1 MQETPHVLGLIQLYW
16 FWQRDAMI
24 DDRQG
29 VEGCLEEESDSLS
42 ALSMCMTLVS
52 CWERDR
58 HKKGQWSRVAHPDN
72 LF

>member
-1 MQETPHVLGLIQLYW
+1 
-16 FWQRDAMI
+16 MI

-29 VEGCLEEESDSLS
+29 VEGCSKEGSDSLS

-52 CWERDR
+52 CWDRER